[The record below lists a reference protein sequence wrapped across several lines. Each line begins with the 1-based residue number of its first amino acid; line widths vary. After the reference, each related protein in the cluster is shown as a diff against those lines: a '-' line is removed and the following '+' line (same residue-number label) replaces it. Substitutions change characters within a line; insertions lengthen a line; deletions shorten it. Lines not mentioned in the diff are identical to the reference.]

1 MFVCAALQLYKF
13 VSNSSLPAADLVLLT
28 DAFDVVMD
36 ARAVDSVPDKFA
48 RITNCSSSS
57 SSSGGGGGGSC
68 LAVLF
73 AAEQKCWPDRRRR
86 TCFPQLKHTPY
97 RYLNAGGLLGHVGY
111 LRALLHPCIDQVSK
125 WTDDQRFYT
134 TAYLG
139 LREHRGF
146 HLDSNCE
153 VFQTLAKVKIPGKH
167 LSFDADRGSWY
178 NMQTQT
184 YPVLLHG
191 NGDTKRVFFKQIVPE
206 LVGRWTWLNNTR
218 QHGDAQEDAVE
229 RS

>member
-1 MFVCAALQLYKF
+1 LYKF
-13 VSNSSLPAADLVLLT
+13 VSNSRLPAADLVLLT

-36 ARAVDSVPDKFA
+36 ARAIGSIPDKFA

-57 SSSGGGGGGSC
+57 SGGGSC

-86 TCFPQLKHTPY
+86 SCFSQLQHTPY
-97 RYLNAGGLLGHVGY
+97 RYLNAGGLVGHVGY
-111 LRALLHPCIDQVSK
+111 LRALLHPLIGQVSK

-139 LREHRGF
+139 LREQRGF
-146 HLDSNCE
+146 YLDSNCE
-153 VFQTLAKVKIPGKH
+153 IFQTMAKVKIPGKH
-167 LSFDADRGSWY
+167 LSFDVGRGSWY

-191 NGDTKRVFFKQIVPE
+191 NGDTKSVFFKHVVPKIA
-206 LVGRWTWLNNTR
+206 GRWTWLNHTR
-218 QHGDAQEDAVE
+218 LL
-229 RS
+229 